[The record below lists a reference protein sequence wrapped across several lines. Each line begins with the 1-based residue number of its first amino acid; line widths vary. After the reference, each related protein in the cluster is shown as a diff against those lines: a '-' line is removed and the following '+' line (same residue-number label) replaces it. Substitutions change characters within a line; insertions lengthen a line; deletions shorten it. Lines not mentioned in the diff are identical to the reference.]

1 VLKRYAIE
9 NYIYDPIYLFFYL
22 KEKHKE
28 EFLKL
33 FENNEKKIRIEEI
46 LEISN
51 YDLIKD
57 QTILQE
63 IIDIFMK
70 MIFRIE
76 VNLNETVTLNLKF
89 SKTDLIDLKY
99 PLKFIDMN
107 GHDLK
112 DKFVKR
118 FPKLIPDKI
127 KEFLEFLRL
136 FFDEVCIISSDLI
149 SIFNNILYYK
159 SYEFRLNILEYL
171 NKKEEDENMKAIV
184 KELTQPLYKI
194 DFLTKIL
201 EEIRKLIERKSN
213 LTQKDIDEFN
223 KLRNQF
229 ENIDNIDF
237 EVKDTDREFLDK
249 DILNLLERRFNKKQ
263 PLNEISNIRGY
274 IYELL
279 KEFQENK
286 VDTDESQH
294 RKDKLMKEI
303 NGKLKNKNIRIK
315 FGKLKLN

>member
-33 FENNEKKIRIEEI
+33 FENNGKKRRIEEL

-57 QTILQE
+57 QAILQE

-70 MIFRIE
+70 MMFKSE
-76 VNLNETVTLNLKF
+76 DLHKPVALNYKF
-89 SKTDLIDLKY
+89 SKIDNIDLKY
-99 PLKFIDMN
+99 PIEFIQIKGHNLEEKFI
-107 GHDLK
+107 
-112 DKFVKR
+112 KR
-118 FPKLIPDKI
+118 FLILIPDKI

-149 SIFNNILYYK
+149 SIFNNILFYK
-159 SYEFRLNILEYL
+159 SYVFRLNILEYL
-171 NKKEEDENMKAIV
+171 NKKEDENMKAIV

-213 LTQKDIDEFN
+213 LTQKGIDEFN
-223 KLRNQF
+223 KLRN
-229 ENIDNIDF
+229 
-237 EVKDTDREFLDK
+237 
-249 DILNLLERRFNKKQ
+249 
-263 PLNEISNIRGY
+263 
-274 IYELL
+274 
-279 KEFQENK
+279 
-286 VDTDESQH
+286 
-294 RKDKLMKEI
+294 
-303 NGKLKNKNIRIK
+303 
-315 FGKLKLN
+315 